1 MLILTYVFCTLIAA
15 CLGSFS
21 NVIIYR
27 IPNHISIAW
36 PPSTCPKCGSRIKP
50 YDNIP
55 VLSWLLLR
63 GKCRK
68 CKNPI
73 SIQYPVIEFV
83 CAVFGFFACYQIF
96 GTHADIMMYDGAF
109 WRLMVLFFGRC
120 IFLVGCL
127 ALAVMDIKSTEIA
140 PEVALP
146 IAAIGIGIAAI
157 VPDTL
162 PFATIVGNIP
172 WLDAVL
178 GGLIGGSI
186 VVLIIGAYYLLT
198 RRIGMGGG
206 DIWMMVMVGAC
217 LGWECL
223 PFIFLAASLQG
234 IIAAVIA
241 IALGKKQQTETQ
253 NGLFRNA
260 VVDEIELHTESAPA
274 EASAPEA
281 SDIHKNTG
289 DSGGQFDSE
298 AKTQSH
304 ETGDNAG
311 TDDAGDSEDEI
322 ETGKLAVPFGP
333 FIALAAVE
341 YAFFGQ
347 FLLPLMTNGVLTP
360 WGMMR

>member
-1 MLILTYVFCTLIAA
+1 MLLITFVFCTLIAA

-27 IPNHISIAW
+27 IPNHMSIAW
-36 PPSTCPKCGSRIKP
+36 PPSTCPKCGNRIKP

-55 VLSWLLLR
+55 VLSWLILR
-63 GKCRK
+63 GKCRN

-73 SIQYPVIEFV
+73 SIQYPVIEFI
-83 CAVFGFFACYQIF
+83 CALFGFFLCCQIF
-96 GTHADIMMYDGAF
+96 GPFADHFEVLSEDGVF

-127 ALAVMDIKSTEIA
+127 ALAVMDLKTTEIA

-146 IAAIGIGIAAI
+146 IAAIGVITALV
-157 VPDTL
+157 VPDIW
-162 PFATIVGNIP
+162 PFATIVGNIH
-172 WLDAVL
+172 WLDAVI
-178 GGLIGGSI
+178 GGLIGGSLI
-186 VVLIIGAYYLLT
+186 VIIIGAYFLLT

-234 IIAAVIA
+234 IVAAAIA
-241 IALGKKQQTETQ
+241 IALGKRQQTDTQ
-253 NGLFRNA
+253 NGLFRNTVIA
-260 VVDEIELHTESAPA
+260 DIQPGSADQTKPSEQPESAESDQLEAHDSQATETAA
-274 EASAPEA
+274 ETPE
-281 SDIHKNTG
+281 TP
-289 DSGGQFDSE
+289 
-298 AKTQSH
+298 T
-304 ETGDNAG
+304 TDN
-311 TDDAGDSEDEI
+311 EENPDEI

-333 FIALAAVE
+333 FIGLAAIE

-347 FLLPLMTNGVLTP
+347 FVLPLMTNGLLSP
-360 WGMMR
+360 WGMMH

>member
-1 MLILTYVFCTLIAA
+1 MLLITYVFCTLVAA

-27 IPNHISIAW
+27 IPNHMSIAW

-55 VLSWLLLR
+55 VLSWLILR
-63 GKCRK
+63 GKCRN

-83 CAVFGFFACYQIF
+83 CALFGFFLCYQIF
-96 GTHADIMMYDGAF
+96 GPFSDNMEVLTADGVF

-127 ALAVMDIKSTEIA
+127 ALAVMDLKTTEIA

-146 IAAIGIGIAAI
+146 VAAIGVITALVI
-157 VPDTL
+157 PETW
-162 PFATIVGNIP
+162 PFANIVGNIY
-172 WLDAVL
+172 WLDAVI

-186 VVLIIGAYYLLT
+186 IVLIIGAYFLLT

-206 DIWMMVMVGAC
+206 DIWMMIMVGAC

-234 IIAAVIA
+234 IIAAAIA
-241 IALGKKQQTETQ
+241 IALGKRQQTETQ
-253 NGLFRNA
+253 NGLFRNS
-260 VVDEIELHTESAPA
+260 VIDDIQPESAEQSGSAEEPTSA
-274 EASAPEA
+274 EAA
-281 SDIHKNTG
+281 SESQQNT
-289 DSGGQFDSE
+289 
-298 AKTQSH
+298 
-304 ETGDNAG
+304 ETS
-311 TDDAGDSEDEI
+311 DDADAQDDI

-347 FLLPLMTNGVLTP
+347 FLLPLMTNGLLTP
-360 WGMMR
+360 WGMIR

>member
-1 MLILTYVFCTLIAA
+1 MLITIYVFCTLIAA

-27 IPNHISIAW
+27 IPNHMSIAW

-55 VLSWLLLR
+55 VLSWLILR
-63 GKCRK
+63 GKCRS

-73 SIQYPVIEFV
+73 SIQYPIIEFV
-83 CAVFGFFACYQIF
+83 CALFGFFLCYQIF
-96 GTHADIMMYDGAF
+96 GTNLDILAHDGVF

-127 ALAVMDIKSTEIA
+127 ALAVMDLKSTEIA

-146 IAAIGIGIAAI
+146 IAGIGILTAF
-157 VPDTL
+157 VL
-162 PFATIVGNIP
+162 PQTWPFGNIIGNIP

-178 GGLIGGSI
+178 GTLIGGSI
-186 VVLIIGAYYLLT
+186 IVLIIGAYYLLT

-206 DIWMMVMVGAC
+206 DIWMMMMVGAC

-223 PFIFLAASLQG
+223 PFIFLAASIQG
-234 IIAAVIA
+234 IVAAIIA
-241 IALGKKQQTETQ
+241 IALGKRQQTDTQ

-260 VVDEIELHTESAPA
+260 VIADLQTDSASVPTET
-274 EASAPEA
+274 ASESDA
-281 SDIHKNTG
+281 SDAN
-289 DSGGQFDSE
+289 D
-298 AKTQSH
+298 H
-304 ETGDNAG
+304 ENAAAPDQAEMP
-311 TDDAGDSEDEI
+311 TSSADPNEEI

-333 FIALAAVE
+333 FIALAAIE

-347 FLLPLMTNGVLTP
+347 WILPLMTNGLLTP
-360 WGMMR
+360 WGMIR